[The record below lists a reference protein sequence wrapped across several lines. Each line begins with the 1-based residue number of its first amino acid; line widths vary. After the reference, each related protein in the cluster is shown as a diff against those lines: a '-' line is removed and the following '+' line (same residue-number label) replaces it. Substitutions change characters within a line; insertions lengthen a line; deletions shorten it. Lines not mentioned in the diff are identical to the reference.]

1 MFRLSHRHTSNPG
14 KLIGETRVPRILC
27 GLRSNVKPKCTEH
40 RKVSKRDQPFGY
52 PQPERRI
59 LHYGRVL

>member
-27 GLRSNVKPKCTEH
+27 GLR
-40 RKVSKRDQPFGY
+40 RKVKQSARD
-52 PQPERRI
+52 I
-59 LHYGRVL
+59 GRSASASSPLDTRNQKVGFSTTAL